1 MKEKNLT
8 NAYECEM
15 KILTMTINGK
25 ETNIAPITS
34 TKAVRD
40 ENGKTLDSTLKELNS
55 TVNGA
60 IQSELDK
67 KVNHVEGMGLSERS
81 FSNSEKDKLK
91 NIEDGANNYI
101 HPDTPQTRHVSDDL
115 ITKWNK
121 YETTKVNVEAG
132 KGLSEQNFTTSEKEK
147 LKAIDVNANNYT
159 HPTGDGHTHV
169 PVNGTTNSGKVLKA
183 TAEAG
188 VYEWAD
194 IQWSDIK
201 GRPLAPVGEV
211 ISSWTRGTG
220 DDENLFKAVVNHTLD
235 TKILNILAY
244 GQDNEERIVAIEPI
258 DNNSFTIWTD
268 TEETLTIYI
277 KQF

>member
-40 ENGKTLDSTLKELNS
+40 ENGKTIDATLKELNS

-60 IQSELDK
+60 IQTELDK
-67 KVNHVEGMGLSERS
+67 KVNHMEGMGLSERNFTS
-81 FSNSEKDKLK
+81 AEKEKLK
-91 NIEDGANNYI
+91 NIDEGANNYE
-101 HPDTPQTRHVSDDL
+101 HPNDPHTRHVSDDL
-115 ITKWNK
+115 IIKWNK
-121 YETTKVNVEAG
+121 YETSKVNVEPG
-132 KGLSEQNFTTSEKEK
+132 KGLSEQNFTAAEKAK
-147 LKAIDVNANNYT
+147 LKAIDQSANKYT
-159 HPTGDGHTHV
+159 HPTGDGNEHI

-183 TAEAG
+183 TANPG
-188 VYEWAD
+188 VYEWSD

-201 GRPLAPVGEV
+201 GRPLAPVGKE
-211 ISSWTRGTG
+211 ISSWTPGTG
-220 DDENLFKAVVNHTLD
+220 EDENLFKAVVTHDLD

-244 GQDNEERIVAIEPI
+244 GQDNEERIVAVEPI
-258 DNNSFTIWTD
+258 DNNSFTLWTD